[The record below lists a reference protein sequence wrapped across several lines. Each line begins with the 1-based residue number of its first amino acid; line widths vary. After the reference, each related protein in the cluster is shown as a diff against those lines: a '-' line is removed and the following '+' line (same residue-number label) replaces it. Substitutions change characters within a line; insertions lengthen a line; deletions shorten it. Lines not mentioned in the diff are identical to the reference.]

1 MPTYWVPLYTMTT
14 FSPIPY
20 HEVTEQSKNQDLIV
34 KWTIPTLFA
43 TFLGMYK
50 FLVKSKQFHI
60 PSKLQSNF
68 ESAYSFVIKRK
79 FL

>member
-43 TFLGMYK
+43 TFLGT
-50 FLVKSKQFHI
+50 FLNAEF
-60 PSKLQSNF
+60 
-68 ESAYSFVIKRK
+68 IKNGINGSYGH
-79 FL
+79 